1 MQRQFNKTISNA
13 CLLIVEGGEVEQLQ
27 SFMQEVPNYRLI

>member
-1 MQRQFNKTISNA
+1 MRRQFNKTISNA
-13 CLLIVEGGEVEQLQ
+13 CLLIVGGVEQLQ

>member
-13 CLLIVEGGEVEQLQ
+13 CLLIVEGEQLQ